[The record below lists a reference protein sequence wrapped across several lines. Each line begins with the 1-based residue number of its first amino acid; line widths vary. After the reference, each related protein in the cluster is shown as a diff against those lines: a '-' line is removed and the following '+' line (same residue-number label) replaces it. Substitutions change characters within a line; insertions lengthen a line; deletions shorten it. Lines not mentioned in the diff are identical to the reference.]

1 MKSFLLSLLLIHG
14 IHAFSVISINLII
27 KRTVEESLISFIK
40 LPNVHNLKVKNS
52 SNYLILNYLDEPLPK
67 AKLDFK
73 IPSNQILI
81 KNDDNKVINFLSNKE
96 ETIEDI
102 ENSQNKYLEQ
112 YNSFYTIYET
122 IKNNKK
128 PIMIISKKKGSKYL
142 YLIKSRNEYIMKY
155 TFDYNNKR
163 HKYYFDILAEPIDNY
178 ETSWEISALIKD
190 YSPTKTLALIGF
202 YIKNWIEHNIYNN
215 NSNNFYKRY
224 IILYY
229 FLNLQ
234 QGFKE

>member
-1 MKSFLLSLLLIHG
+1 MKSILLLLFISG
-14 IHAFSVISINLII
+14 IQAFSVISINLII

-40 LPNVHNLKVKNS
+40 LPHIQNLKIKNS

-67 AKLDFK
+67 TKLDFK
-73 IPSNQILI
+73 LPSNQILI
-81 KNDDNKVINFLSNKE
+81 KDDDNKVLNFLSNKE
-96 ETIEDI
+96 ETIEEI

-128 PIMIISKKKGSKYL
+128 PIMIISKKKDSKYL
-142 YLIKSRNEYIMKY
+142 YLIKSKNEYIMKY
-155 TFDYNNKR
+155 TFNYNNKH
-163 HKYYFDILAEPIDNY
+163 HKYYFDILAQPIDNY

-190 YSPTKTLALIGF
+190 YSPNKTLALIGF
-202 YIKNWIEHNIYNN
+202 YIKNWIELNIYNN
-215 NSNNFYKRY
+215 HLNSFYKRY

>member
-1 MKSFLLSLLLIHG
+1 MKSILLSLLFIQG
-14 IHAFSVISINLII
+14 VQAFSVISINLII
-27 KRTVEESLISFIK
+27 KRTVEDSLISFIK
-40 LPNVHNLKVKNS
+40 LPNIHNLKVKNS
-52 SNYLILNYLDEPLPK
+52 SNYLILNYLDEPQQK
-67 AKLDFK
+67 SKLDFK
-73 IPSNQILI
+73 LHSDQILV
-81 KNDDNKVINFLSNKE
+81 KDNNNKVLNFLSNKE
-96 ETIEDI
+96 EAIEDI

-128 PIMIISKKKGSKYL
+128 PIMIINKKKGSKYL
-142 YLIKSRNEYIMKY
+142 YLIKSKNEYIMKY

-190 YSPTKTLALIGF
+190 YSPNKTLALIGF

-215 NSNNFYKRY
+215 HINSFYKRY

-234 QGFKE
+234 DGY